1 MVPPRIHR
9 RARPLR
15 RRLGSAQI
23 KVATVNLQKALAD
36 TAEIKAAEADLKT
49 KFGPAQEQLAALE
62 KEIAKL
68 NQEGQANQQKY
79 NEATMAE
86 LSARIQ
92 LKQRQLQRNSEALQ
106 DSVNRERQDILQR
119 VGQRLQEV
127 VKKVAEEKGIDA
139 VLDAANTLYVKLTST
154 SPPTSP
160 PPTTRPIRPR
170 SNHKKGPYHVR
181 VSR

>member
-1 MVPPRIHR
+1 MLAIRWS
-9 RARPLR
+9 
-15 RRLGSAQI
+15 RLASIAALVICAAASASAQL

-36 TAEIKAAEADLKT
+36 TAEIKAAEAELKT
-49 KFGPAQEQLAALE
+49 KFGPAQDQLAALE

-86 LSARIQ
+86 LTSRIQ
-92 LKQRQLQRNSEALQ
+92 LKQRQLQRNSEALN

-139 VLDAANTLYVKLTST
+139 VLDAANTLYVK
-154 SPPTSP
+154 PTLDISADVTAAYDKAYP
-160 PPTTRPIRPR
+160 A
-170 SNHKKGPYHVR
+170 KK
-181 VSR
+181 

>member
-1 MVPPRIHR
+1 MGSI
-9 RARPLR
+9 ARLEA
-15 RRLGSAQI
+15 SNTACSS
-23 KVATVNLQKALAD
+23 TLAD
-36 TAEIKAAEADLKT
+36 TAEIKAAEAELKT

-86 LSARIQ
+86 LTSRIQ
-92 LKQRQLQRNSEALQ
+92 LKQRQLQRNSEALN

-139 VLDAANTLYVKLTST
+139 VLDAANTLYVK
-154 SPPTSP
+154 PTLDISADVTAAYDKAYP
-160 PPTTRPIRPR
+160 A
-170 SNHKKGPYHVR
+170 KK
-181 VSR
+181 

>member
-1 MVPPRIHR
+1 MLAIRWS
-9 RARPLR
+9 
-15 RRLGSAQI
+15 RLASIAALALCAALSASAQV

-49 KFGPAQEQLAALE
+49 KFGPAQDQLAALE

-139 VLDAANTLYVKLTST
+139 VLDAANTLYVK
-154 SPPTSP
+154 PTLDISADVTAAYDKAYP
-160 PPTTRPIRPR
+160 A
-170 SNHKKGPYHVR
+170 KK
-181 VSR
+181 